1 MARRHAQ
8 SKPMINLNTAVGTI
22 FATNRSDGDRRH
34 MTCRIGTPLNGNA
47 MQTTTA
53 QTVYDYWSR
62 VRGGRDVPDR
72 RDIEPA
78 DLRHFLPDLFIL
90 EQANDPGALF
100 RLAGTRVCT
109 LFGRELR
116 TTSFPGLFA
125 PDVRTQIS
133 RICANILAQRTPAAL
148 KASAY
153 GRAAQPTA
161 IEILLLPMTSQSA
174 HADRIFGALCP
185 VGPVQ
190 PLDVP
195 FRYMTIDTVGV
206 IDHEQQNA
214 FLQARPPIPMP
225 RSSMAVSRHDFGQ
238 VVRRV
243 LHLRV
248 FDGGR

>member
-1 MARRHAQ
+1 
-8 SKPMINLNTAVGTI
+8 
-22 FATNRSDGDRRH
+22 
-34 MTCRIGTPLNGNA
+34 

-78 DLRHFLPDLFIL
+78 ALRQFLPDLFIL
-90 EQANDPGALF
+90 EQSDVPGPLF

-116 TTSFPGLFA
+116 TTSFPRLFA
-125 PDVRTQIS
+125 PDVRTQVS

-148 KASAY
+148 RASAY
-153 GRAAQPTA
+153 GRSAEPTA

-185 VGPVQ
+185 INPIQ

-195 FRYMTIDTVGV
+195 LRYMTIDTIGV

-214 FLQARPPIPMP
+214 PLQAPPPIPLS
-225 RSSMAVSRHDFGQ
+225 RSSMAVSKYDFGQ

>member
-1 MARRHAQ
+1 
-8 SKPMINLNTAVGTI
+8 
-22 FATNRSDGDRRH
+22 
-34 MTCRIGTPLNGNA
+34 

-62 VRGGRDVPDR
+62 VRADRDVPDR

-78 DLRHFLPDLFIL
+78 DLRQILPDLFIL
-90 EQANDPGALF
+90 ERSDAPGPIF

-116 TTSFPGLFA
+116 TTGFPRLFA
-125 PDVRTQIS
+125 PDVRAQVS
-133 RICANILAQRTPAAL
+133 RICANILTRRTPAILA
-148 KASAY
+148 ASAY
-153 GRAAQPTA
+153 GRSAEPAG

-174 HADRIFGALCP
+174 QADRIFGALCP
-185 VGPVQ
+185 ISPIR

-195 FRYMTIDTVGV
+195 LRYMTIDTVA
-206 IDHEQQNA
+206 IMDHERQNA
-214 FLQARPPIPMP
+214 FLQARPPIPLP
-225 RSSMAVSRHDFGQ
+225 RSSMAVSKHDFGQ